1 MKYRTCRRFENRWGV
16 RDMRTLGSQVK
27 QTVTAH
33 TVTDEIHT
41 WGGKIRPTNGG
52 AVWGPRLCICRTLE
66 RTCRKAF
73 VNLQVT
79 QDNTGDR
86 DWRPLCSCVLVSATS
101 HCEATGKQRV
111 PAGGVITLTCAS
123 RCYKRPRST
132 NAPYL
137 GCLSGESSNG

>member
-1 MKYRTCRRFENRWGV
+1 MGV

-52 AVWGPRLCICRTLE
+52 AVWGPRLRICRTLE
-66 RTCRKAF
+66 KTCRKAF

-79 QDNTGDR
+79 QDNTVDR
-86 DWRPLCSCVLVSATS
+86 EWSPLCSCVLV
-101 HCEATGKQRV
+101 RV
-111 PAGGVITLTCAS
+111 PQATVRLQVNRECRQGALLPSPVPKGVTKGRVPRMLHILDAFPENHLTGVTGN
-123 RCYKRPRST
+123 RS
-132 NAPYL
+132 
-137 GCLSGESSNG
+137 